1 MRYLKINKI
10 LVILFAMS
18 SFDIAL
24 ARVTQELA
32 NSKMETQSKST
43 MQTPG
48 KASAAQPKL
57 GNSSSGVNKPG
68 INKIQSNS
76 ASSSSS
82 ELNPNMV
89 VLNFE
94 NSDIQSTIKAISQL
108 SGKNF
113 VIDPRV
119 KGTVTIVSD
128 KPIAKADS
136 YKVLETAL
144 RMQGFAVVEGD
155 GVIKVLPETDAKTY
169 GMKTLSQSANVNG
182 QIGDQIVTKI
192 FIIQHGSA
200 TQLVNSLRP
209 LIAPNNSIS
218 AYPNSNAVIVTDYAS
233 NINRISKIINKLSAT
248 TQVRSDPII
257 VQMRY
262 AVAADVGQ
270 LLQSYLQNG
279 GGPGGGASGGGN
291 VDGPAVTVTVDSAS
305 NSLIIYSTV
314 KQRMQEI
321 KNLALQLD
329 RNISGSNNNLHV
341 VYLRNADAA
350 HIADVLRVVAYNQEN
365 PDITASSTLA
375 KFTSEP
381 TSTFATTGS
390 GGGGGGSAFSGTSS
404 ASNRPST
411 PSSTSN
417 RGAASGGQ
425 AGAKDQPKIFIQAEP
440 TINALIIQAPESV
453 YRNLRMIIDM
463 LDVRRAQ
470 IMIEALIADIN
481 ANTSGTFGIQWAV
494 GAANNQIGAVGIG
507 NYANGNSSL
516 SSVGT
521 AIGGA
526 LSGAGNAGQQGAG
539 AGVGAAAGLAALPNE
554 MMIGLVTGTV
564 TVGGQTIPSIGA
576 LADMLSANNM
586 GNVLSRPT
594 LITLDNEEAKIMVG
608 QNIGIPNGSYQNT
621 AAQAGQLFNTYT
633 RTDVG
638 TVLQVK
644 PLITQSGAIQL
655 DIYQEDS
662 QVEPGT
668 SNLDSGPSFLKRNM
682 RSTLL
687 VDDGQI
693 IAIGGMT
700 RDELAVVRRGIPLLS
715 DIPYLGWL
723 FSWQSR
729 SHVKTNLVL
738 FLRPVIIKNADG
750 YKALTNNRYKYII
763 DQQNAV
769 QAKGNLLLPKIDPVT
784 LDNQVPY
791 AKENIPA
798 QPNNQVITPIVDMRS
813 SQIKS
818 NSTNNTVTPKII
830 PRGRGKAL
838 DSNDTVLSP
847 AN

>member
-270 LLQSYLQNG
+270 LLQSYLQ
-279 GGPGGGASGGGN
+279 
-291 VDGPAVTVTVDSAS
+291 
-305 NSLIIYSTV
+305 YSTV